1 MYYFII
7 FLITLSISYF
17 LFHPALAISCF
28 CGAIDIPGNRKIH
41 TKPMARGG
49 GWEFFM
55 AFSSIL
61 IFLPIKN
68 DLKISLLIGGTIIF
82 VVGFLDDTLN
92 LSPFAKLSGQF
103 LVLSIYFFTSELL
116 NYKMSMFQGI
126 FSAIWIIFLI
136 NATNFIDGIDGLASG
151 ISSSQALCISV
162 ISLICNNIDIFL
174 CSILILG
181 ATLGFIPRNFPKAK
195 IFMGDCGALFL
206 GFVQSVLSSR
216 IVLESES
223 ILCIIS
229 ILLVFRIPIYDASFS
244 IIRRLIKRKNP
255 FKADKEHFHHKLLI
269 HGFSKE
275 CTTLL
280 LVTFSLLFGFL
291 GILIFSLGI

>member
-1 MYYFII
+1 LYYFII

-17 LFHPALAISCF
+17 LFRPALAISCF
-28 CGAIDIPGNRKIH
+28 CGAIDIPENRKIH

-68 DLKISLLIGGTIIF
+68 DLKIPLLIGGTIIF

-92 LSPFAKLSGQF
+92 LPPFTKLSGQF

-291 GILIFSLGI
+291 GVLLLLFDI

>member
-7 FLITLSISYF
+7 FLTTLSISYF

-28 CGAIDIPGNRKIH
+28 CGAIDIPENRKIH

-68 DLKISLLIGGTIIF
+68 DLKIPLLIGGTIIF

-92 LSPFAKLSGQF
+92 LSPFTKLSGQF

-162 ISLICNNIDIFL
+162 ISLIYNNIDIFL

-291 GILIFSLGI
+291 GVLLLLFDI

>member
-1 MYYFII
+1 MPPACWP
-7 FLITLSISYF
+7 SERMKKRRSSA
-17 LFHPALAISCF
+17 LF
-28 CGAIDIPGNRKIH
+28 
-41 TKPMARGG
+41 
-49 GWEFFM
+49 
-55 AFSSIL
+55 
-61 IFLPIKN
+61 PIC
-68 DLKISLLIGGTIIF
+68 L
-82 VVGFLDDTLN
+82 
-92 LSPFAKLSGQF
+92 
-103 LVLSIYFFTSELL
+103 
-116 NYKMSMFQGI
+116 
-126 FSAIWIIFLI
+126 IWIIFLI

-291 GILIFSLGI
+291 GVLLLLFDI